1 VIGGFLIRLAH
12 FIFALIKSSLI
23 LIVNGIVLLRD
34 NKGFSVI
41 GGGTTRIWMYDGIVR
56 KLEVQHVLKMKKN
69 LIYLSLLDFQG
80 YNYFA
85 KDRIL
90 MICKSAFI
98 MMKRKLVNDLY
109 HLQGLIIID
118 SISVSYVVNSYSAFT
133 HL

>member
-1 VIGGFLIRLAH
+1 MGGFLIQLAH
-12 FIFALIKSSLI
+12 FKFALIKSSLI
-23 LIVNGIVLLRD
+23 LVVNGIGLLRD
-34 NKGFSVI
+34 NKKLYVI
-41 GGGTTRIWMYDGIVR
+41 GMGTTRIWMHDCIVR

-69 LIYLSLLDFQG
+69 LIYLSLPDFQG

-109 HLQGLIIID
+109 HLQGLTVID
-118 SISVSYVVNSYSAFT
+118 SISVSYVVDSYNVFT

>member
-1 VIGGFLIRLAH
+1 
-12 FIFALIKSSLI
+12 
-23 LIVNGIVLLRD
+23 
-34 NKGFSVI
+34 
-41 GGGTTRIWMYDGIVR
+41 MYDGIVR

-109 HLQGLIIID
+109 YRQGLTIID

>member
-1 VIGGFLIRLAH
+1 MGGFLIQLAH

-23 LIVNGIVLLRD
+23 LVVNGIVLLRD
-34 NKGFSVI
+34 NKGLSVI
-41 GGGTTRIWMYDGIVR
+41 GMGTTQIWMYDSIVR

-69 LIYLSLLDFQG
+69 FVYLSFLDLQG

-90 MICKSAFI
+90 MICKSDFI
-98 MMKRKLVNDLY
+98 MMKRKLVNDIY
-109 HLQGLIIID
+109 HLQGLIVID
-118 SISVSYVVNSYSAFT
+118 SISVSHVVDSYNAFT